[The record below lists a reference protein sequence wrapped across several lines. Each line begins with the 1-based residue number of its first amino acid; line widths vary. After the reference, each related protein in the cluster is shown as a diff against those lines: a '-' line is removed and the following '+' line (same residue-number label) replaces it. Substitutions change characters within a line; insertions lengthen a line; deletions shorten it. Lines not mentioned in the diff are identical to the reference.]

1 MHHYRCIA
9 LCFINIHQK
18 GPFWA
23 ASQASDSSMPNE
35 DRSLQTLQIQV
46 ESGLPGGLL
55 QLSGGCA
62 NRIWLALANSFIRAL
77 LKYAVNFV

>member
-46 ESGLPGGLL
+46 ESGLPGVFSSYPVVV
-55 QLSGGCA
+55 QTESD
-62 NRIWLALANSFIRAL
+62 WH
-77 LKYAVNFV
+77 